1 MVKEL
6 TRRMKDSGIEWIG
19 EIPEDWEVVRLNRA
33 IRHITTGLNPRQ
45 NFKLGEGNIY
55 YVTIKNIKEGKV
67 LLDEKCDTINRYAF
81 ILIQGRSKLRK
92 NDILFS
98 SIGTDPNTY
107 LIKQDPENW
116 NINESVFS
124 IRPNI
129 NLITAK
135 LLNYILNSNYFYDNL
150 VRSSTGSTFHSIKM
164 NMLKKNHLVL
174 PPKLKQKTI
183 ANFLDKKMIE
193 IDNII
198 SKTKTAIAEYKKY
211 KQSLITET
219 VTRGLDKNVEMKD
232 SGIEW
237 IGEIP
242 AHWDVIR
249 LGFLGRLQ
257 NGINKSGEE
266 FGFGHPFVNYGDI
279 YRNYELDKSTFS
291 GLVNST
297 EKEREN
303 YSVKKGDVLFT
314 RTSETK
320 EEIGYA
326 ATCLE
331 TIENSAFT
339 GFAIRFRPFEKS
351 LLDPK
356 FGKYYFR
363 SEMHRKYFVK
373 EMNIVTRVSLSQELL
388 MKLSVLLPPLKEQK
402 AIASYLDQKTTQIDH
417 IISTKEKLLTE
428 MEAYK
433 KSLIYET
440 VTGKREV
447 E

>member
-1 MVKEL
+1 MRTVKEL
-6 TRRMKDSGIEWIG
+6 TRKMKDSGVEWIG
-19 EIPEDWEVVRLNRA
+19 EIPEDWEIIKVKQL
-33 IRHITTGLNPRQ
+33 
-45 NFKLGEGNIY
+45 FKIGRGRVIAKTE
-55 YVTIKNIKEGKV
+55 
-67 LLDEKCDTINRYAF
+67 LDEKYPYPVYSSQT
-81 ILIQGRSKLRK
+81 K
-92 NDILFS
+92 NDGILGYIQTYDFEGPRLTWTTDGANA
-98 SIGTDPNTY
+98 GTVFIRDGKYNCTNVCGTLELKDEINDLQY
-107 LIKQDPENW
+107 LKYTLEYIAIFHKRADTNGYKIMNNEMA
-116 NINESVFS
+116 NIE
-124 IRPNI
+124 I
-129 NLITAK
+129 
-135 LLNYILNSNYFYDNL
+135 
-150 VRSSTGSTFHSIKM
+150 
-164 NMLKKNHLVL
+164 VL
-174 PPKLKQKTI
+174 PSEHKQKAI
-183 ANFLDKKMIE
+183 ADFLDEKTQE

-198 SKTKTAIAEYKKY
+198 SKTKKAIEEYKRY

-219 VTRGLDKNVEMKD
+219 VTKGLDENVQMKD

-237 IGEIP
+237 VGEIP
-242 AHWDVIR
+242 KHWDLIR

-266 FGFGHPFVNYGDI
+266 FGFGYPFINYGDI
-279 YRNYELDKSTFS
+279 YRNYHLDKLEYS

-331 TIENSAFT
+331 DIENAVFT
-339 GFAIRFRPFEKS
+339 GFSIRFRPSKKS
-351 LLDPK
+351 KLFPG
-356 FGKYYFR
+356 FSKYYFR
-363 SEMHRKYFVK
+363 SQIHRKYFVK
-373 EMNIVTRVSLSQELL
+373 EMNIVTRVSLGQELL
-388 MKLSVLLPPLKEQK
+388 MKLSVLLPPLKEQEE
-402 AIASYLDQKTTQIDH
+402 IAAYLDQKCSRINQ